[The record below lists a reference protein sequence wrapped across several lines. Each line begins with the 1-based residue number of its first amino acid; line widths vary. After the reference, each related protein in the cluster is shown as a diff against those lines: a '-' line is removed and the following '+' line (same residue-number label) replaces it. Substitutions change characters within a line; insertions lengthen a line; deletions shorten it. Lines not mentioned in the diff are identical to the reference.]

1 MTTTC
6 LKTVQTAKS
15 QEKRISLLST
25 ATLITALSVAERGL
39 GFFYRV
45 VLSRLIGAEGLG
57 LYQIALSLFAVFLT
71 IGTGGIPVSV
81 SRLFAKNNAD
91 RQTNTAPQVVGAG
104 ILLSLLLTL
113 PVVMILLPF
122 AQKLPFLFS
131 DNRAVSVFKILL
143 LGLCFSSVYAVVRGA
158 FWGSK
163 NFLTPS
169 LLEIAEETV
178 MVIAGVLLLKS
189 VHSALDG
196 AQKAAWAATISYAF
210 SFTASLIAFFFC
222 GGKISR
228 PKKQL
233 KPLFNATLPITSV
246 RVSGTL
252 VNAAISVLLPVM
264 LIRSGYN
271 ESESLRLFGV
281 VTGMAL
287 PVIFIP
293 ATIIGS
299 ISLVL
304 VPQLAED
311 FFKHDF
317 PRLYQNITRGVFASF
332 LIALAL
338 APFFAV
344 LGNDLG
350 AIVFKE
356 PLVGAYVQSGSLVL
370 LPMSLTMISTGILN
384 SLGFEKQTFYFYFIG
399 AGGMF
404 LCVLFLPSLVGA
416 NAYVFGLC
424 LNYILNVICNFSFL
438 YKKCEGLFQKHF
450 FPLLKKCIFAI
461 FTALFVCLS
470 GFVCKSLLSY
480 FLGTFLTALS
490 TAFFMLTLTLFLYFL
505 FRLLPAKRQK

>member
-15 QEKRISLLST
+15 NEKSISLFST
-25 ATLITALSVAERGL
+25 ATLITTLSIAERGL

-81 SRLFAKNNAD
+81 SRLLAKNNAD
-91 RQTNTAPQVVGAG
+91 CKMNKAPQVVGAG
-104 ILLSLLLTL
+104 VFLCLLLTL
-113 PVVMILLPF
+113 PVAIILLPF

-131 DNRAVSVFKILL
+131 DERAVSVFKILL
-143 LGLCFSSVYAVVRGA
+143 LGLCFSSVYAVIRGA
-158 FWGSK
+158 FWGNK

-169 LLEIAEETV
+169 LLDIAEETV

-189 VHSALDG
+189 VHSSLDG

-299 ISLVL
+299 IALVL

-311 FFKHDF
+311 FFKRNF
-317 PRLYQNITRGVFASF
+317 SKLYQNITRGVFASF
-332 LIALAL
+332 LIAFSLV
-338 APFFAV
+338 PFFAV

-384 SLGFEKQTFYFYFIG
+384 SLGFEKQTFYFYFVG
-399 AGGMF
+399 ASGMLF
-404 LCVLFLPSLVGA
+404 CVLFFPSLVGA
-416 NAYVFGLC
+416 NAYVFGLF
-424 LNYILNVICNFSFL
+424 LSYILNAICNFSL
-438 YKKCEGLFQKHF
+438 LNKKCTGLFKGYF
-450 FPLLKKCIFAI
+450 APLLKKCILAVFTAI
-461 FTALFVCLS
+461 FVCIF
-470 GFVCKSLLSY
+470 GFICKSLLAY
-480 FLGTFLTALS
+480 FLGTLLTALA
-490 TAFFMLTLTLFLYFL
+490 TGIFMLSLTLLLYFL